1 MRITFL
7 GTSSATSFP
16 LAFCNCE
23 NCTKAWE
30 TGGKDFRKRSSII
43 INDDLL
49 IDMGPD
55 VMTAA
60 CMYNKP
66 LTNIRYWLQ
75 THSHSDHFDSSL
87 LSTRAPEFNG
97 VEIATIHLAAS
108 ESTLRKMSE
117 MLANEGYV
125 SDLLNKADQQK
136 LKLDV
141 SAINAYQTFRIGKYI
156 VTAFPANHDSSVN
169 SLLYVIT
176 KNGYTVFYGTDT
188 DNLFEEV
195 WKGFHQKN
203 LQFDVVILDHTYGP
217 GIEGYG
223 HLNSSKFV
231 EHIKRMKAEKLV
243 NNNSKIYATHIS
255 HEGNPLHI
263 ALSKTAA
270 KQGYEIAYD
279 GLVI

>member
-7 GTSSATSFP
+7 GTSSATSYP

-23 NCTKAWE
+23 NCAKARE
-30 TGGKDFRKRSSII
+30 TGGKNFRKRSSII

-49 IDMGPD
+49 VDMGPD

-66 LTNIRYWLQ
+66 LTNVRYWLQ
-75 THSHSDHFDSSL
+75 THSHSDHFDPSM

-97 VEIATIHLAAS
+97 VDIATLHLAAS
-108 ESTLRKMSE
+108 DSTLRKMSE

-125 SDLLNKADQQK
+125 SDLLNKADQQR

-141 SAINAYQTFRIGKYI
+141 SAIDAYQTIRIGKYI

-169 SLLYVIT
+169 SLLYAIT
-176 KNGYTVFYGTDT
+176 ENGYTLFYGTDT
-188 DNLFEEV
+188 DVLSEEI
-195 WKGFHQKN
+195 WKEFHQKN
-203 LQFDVVILDHTYGP
+203 LQFNVVILDHTYGP
-217 GIEGYG
+217 VIEGYG
-223 HLNSSKFV
+223 HLNSGKFV
-231 EHIKRMKAEKLV
+231 EHIQRMKAERLV
-243 NNNSKIYATHIS
+243 NRNSKIFATHIS
-255 HEGNPLHI
+255 HEGNPPHAI
-263 ALSKTAA
+263 LSETAA
-270 KQGYEIAYD
+270 KQCYEIAYD